1 MAKKTGMRQNK
12 TTSLEK
18 WLEQNALAGGAVRI
32 PPCGSP
38 ESDTIAFIAAFHIAK
53 GDPHTIKV
61 CRDALKTRDE
71 SRKSRK

>member
-1 MAKKTGMRQNK
+1 MAKKSGMRRNK
-12 TTSLEK
+12 TTTLEK

-38 ESDTIAFIAAFHIAK
+38 ESDTIAYIAAFHISK
-53 GDPHTIKV
+53 GDRHTLKV
-61 CRDALKTRDE
+61 CRDALE

>member
-1 MAKKTGMRQNK
+1 MAKKSGMRQNK

-38 ESDTIAFIAAFHIAK
+38 ESDTIAFIAAFHIVK
-53 GDPHTIKV
+53 GDRHTIKV
-61 CRDALKTRDE
+61 CRDALDALKDN
-71 SRKSRK
+71 RKSRK